1 MLAVSAISLAYEKP
15 VLCDVSLIL
24 VGSEII
30 GLVGKSGAGKS
41 SLLKIMAGL
50 IDQDSGDVLLD
61 GKLQP
66 KSSLRLIPGTKGIEL
81 VNQDFKL
88 DVYHTVAENI
98 RESILYLPNTE
109 RERRVEQM
117 LSLFELKPLR
127 HQKALLLSGGEQQ
140 RLAIARAVAKKPKVL
155 LLDEPF
161 AHLDARLRLKLT
173 NFLLKIKEKEGVAM
187 VIVSHDGQEI
197 LGVSDSICILKN
209 GRLSRKKNRIEAY
222 YNPSSKIDALF
233 FGPINS
239 IVLNGKRVL
248 FRPDEY
254 KQNSSGEISLS
265 FVRAVFLG
273 SIYYNYFYTL
283 AKEELVLISINPLN
297 NTTAIDI
304 DKKN

>member
-15 VLCDVSLIL
+15 VLCDVSLSL

-50 IDQDSGDVLLD
+50 IDQDNGDVLLD

-98 RESILYLPNTE
+98 RESILYLPNAE

-117 LSLFELKPLR
+117 LSLFELKPIR
-127 HQKALLLSGGEQQ
+127 HQKAHLLSGGEQQ

-173 NFLLKIKEKEGVAM
+173 NFLLKLKEKEGVAM

-254 KQNSSGEISLS
+254 KQNSSGAISLS

>member
-15 VLCDVSLIL
+15 VLCDVSLTL

-50 IDQDSGDVLLD
+50 IDQDNGDVLLD

-98 RESILYLPNTE
+98 RESILYLPNAE

-117 LSLFELKPLR
+117 LSLFELKPIR
-127 HQKALLLSGGEQQ
+127 HQKAHLLSGGEQQ

-254 KQNSSGEISLS
+254 KQNSRGEISLS

-283 AKEELVLISINPLN
+283 AKEELVLISINPLH

>member
-15 VLCDVSLIL
+15 VLCDVSLSL

-50 IDQDSGDVLLD
+50 IDQDNGDVLLD

-127 HQKALLLSGGEQQ
+127 HQKAHLLSGGEQQ

>member
-1 MLAVSAISLAYEKP
+1 MLAVSTISLAYEKP
-15 VLCDVSLIL
+15 VLCDVSLTL

-50 IDQDSGDVLLD
+50 IDQDNGDVLLD

-98 RESILYLPNTE
+98 RESILYLPNAE

-117 LSLFELKPLR
+117 LSLFELKPIR
-127 HQKALLLSGGEQQ
+127 HQKAHLLSGGEQQ

-173 NFLLKIKEKEGVAM
+173 NFLLKLKEKEGVAM

-209 GRLSRKKNRIEAY
+209 GRLSRKKNRIESY

-254 KQNSSGEISLS
+254 KQNSSGAISLS

>member
-1 MLAVSAISLAYEKP
+1 MLAVSAISLGYEKP
-15 VLCDVSLIL
+15 VLCDVSLSL

-117 LSLFELKPLR
+117 LSLFELKPLGI
-127 HQKALLLSGGEQQ
+127 KKLICSLAESSNALQLQGLL
-140 RLAIARAVAKKPKVL
+140 R
-155 LLDEPF
+155 
-161 AHLDARLRLKLT
+161 
-173 NFLLKIKEKEGVAM
+173 
-187 VIVSHDGQEI
+187 
-197 LGVSDSICILKN
+197 KN
-209 GRLSRKKNRIEAY
+209 
-222 YNPSSKIDALF
+222 PWCCF
-233 FGPINS
+233 
-239 IVLNGKRVL
+239 
-248 FRPDEY
+248 
-254 KQNSSGEISLS
+254 
-265 FVRAVFLG
+265 
-273 SIYYNYFYTL
+273 
-283 AKEELVLISINPLN
+283 
-297 NTTAIDI
+297 
-304 DKKN
+304 

>member
-15 VLCDVSLIL
+15 VLCDVSLSL

-50 IDQDSGDVLLD
+50 IDQDNGDVLLD

-109 RERRVEQM
+109 RERRVVQM

-127 HQKALLLSGGEQQ
+127 HQKAHMLSGGEQQ

-173 NFLLKIKEKEGVAM
+173 NFLLKLKEKEGVAM

-222 YNPSSKIDALF
+222 YNPSSKLDALF

-254 KQNSSGEISLS
+254 KQNSSGAISLS
-265 FVRAVFLG
+265 FARAVFLG

-283 AKEELVLISINPLN
+283 SKEELILISINPLN
-297 NTTAIDI
+297 NITAIDI

>member
-1 MLAVSAISLAYEKP
+1 MLAVSAISLGYEKP
-15 VLCDVSLIL
+15 VLCDVSLSL

-98 RESILYLPNTE
+98 RESILYLPNAE
-109 RERRVEQM
+109 RDRRVEQM

-127 HQKALLLSGGEQQ
+127 HQKAHLLSGGEQQ

-254 KQNSSGEISLS
+254 KQNSSGAISLS

-283 AKEELVLISINPLN
+283 AKEEIVLISINPLN

-304 DKKN
+304 DKKI

>member
-1 MLAVSAISLAYEKP
+1 
-15 VLCDVSLIL
+15 
-24 VGSEII
+24 
-30 GLVGKSGAGKS
+30 
-41 SLLKIMAGL
+41 
-50 IDQDSGDVLLD
+50 LLD

-98 RESILYLPNTE
+98 REAILYLPNTE

-127 HQKALLLSGGEQQ
+127 HQKAHLLSGGEQQ

-222 YNPSSKIDALF
+222 YNSSSKIDALF

-254 KQNSSGEISLS
+254 KQNSSGAISLS

>member
-1 MLAVSAISLAYEKP
+1 MLAVSAISLGYEKP
-15 VLCDVSLIL
+15 VLCDVSLST

-61 GKLQP
+61 EKLQP

-98 RESILYLPNTE
+98 RESILYLPNAE
-109 RERRVEQM
+109 RDRRVEQM

-127 HQKALLLSGGEQQ
+127 HQKAHLLSGGEQQ

-254 KQNSSGEISLS
+254 KQNSSGAISLS

-283 AKEELVLISINPLN
+283 AKDEIVLISINPLN

>member
-15 VLCDVSLIL
+15 VLCDVSLTL

-50 IDQDSGDVLLD
+50 IDQDNGDVLLD

-127 HQKALLLSGGEQQ
+127 HQKAHLLSGGEQQ
-140 RLAIARAVAKKPKVL
+140 RLAIARAVAKKPMVL

-173 NFLLKIKEKEGVAM
+173 NFLLKLKEKEGVAM

-239 IVLNGKRVL
+239 IVLKGKRVL

-254 KQNSSGEISLS
+254 KQNSSGAISLS

>member
-15 VLCDVSLIL
+15 VLCDVSLTL

-50 IDQDSGDVLLD
+50 IDQDNGDVLLD

-127 HQKALLLSGGEQQ
+127 HQKAHLLSGGEQQ
-140 RLAIARAVAKKPKVL
+140 RLAIARAVAKKPMVL

-173 NFLLKIKEKEGVAM
+173 NFLLKLKEKEGVAM

-254 KQNSSGEISLS
+254 KQNSSGAISLS

>member
-15 VLCDVSLIL
+15 VLCDVSLSL

-50 IDQDSGDVLLD
+50 IDQDNGDVLLD

-127 HQKALLLSGGEQQ
+127 HQKAHMLSGGEQQ

-173 NFLLKIKEKEGVAM
+173 NFLLKLKEKEGVAM

-222 YNPSSKIDALF
+222 YNPSSKLDALF

-254 KQNSSGEISLS
+254 KQNSSGAISLS
-265 FVRAVFLG
+265 FARAVFLG

-283 AKEELVLISINPLN
+283 SKEELILISINPLN
-297 NTTAIDI
+297 NITAIDI

>member
-1 MLAVSAISLAYEKP
+1 MLAVSAISLGYEKP
-15 VLCDVSLIL
+15 VLCNVSLSL

-66 KSSLRLIPGTKGIEL
+66 KSSLRLIPCTKAIEL

-98 RESILYLPNTE
+98 REAILYLPNTE

-127 HQKALLLSGGEQQ
+127 HQKAHLLSGGEQQ

-222 YNPSSKIDALF
+222 YNSSSKNDALF

-254 KQNSSGEISLS
+254 KQNNSGSILLS

-283 AKEELVLISINPLN
+283 AKEEIVLISINPLN

>member
-15 VLCDVSLIL
+15 VLCDVSLSL

-50 IDQDSGDVLLD
+50 IDQDNGDVLLD

-98 RESILYLPNTE
+98 RESILYLPNAE

-117 LSLFELKPLR
+117 LSLFELKPIR
-127 HQKALLLSGGEQQ
+127 HQKAHLLSGGEQQ

-173 NFLLKIKEKEGVAM
+173 NFLLKLKEKEGVAM

-209 GRLSRKKNRIEAY
+209 GRLSRKKNRIESY

-254 KQNSSGEISLS
+254 KQNSSGAISLS

>member
-15 VLCDVSLIL
+15 VLCDVSLTL

-222 YNPSSKIDALF
+222 YNSSSKNDALF

-254 KQNSSGEISLS
+254 KQNSSGAISLS

-283 AKEELVLISINPLN
+283 AKEEIVLISINPLN

>member
-1 MLAVSAISLAYEKP
+1 
-15 VLCDVSLIL
+15 
-24 VGSEII
+24 
-30 GLVGKSGAGKS
+30 
-41 SLLKIMAGL
+41 
-50 IDQDSGDVLLD
+50 
-61 GKLQP
+61 
-66 KSSLRLIPGTKGIEL
+66 
-81 VNQDFKL
+81 
-88 DVYHTVAENI
+88 
-98 RESILYLPNTE
+98 
-109 RERRVEQM
+109 
-117 LSLFELKPLR
+117 
-127 HQKALLLSGGEQQ
+127 
-140 RLAIARAVAKKPKVL
+140 
-155 LLDEPF
+155 
-161 AHLDARLRLKLT
+161 
-173 NFLLKIKEKEGVAM
+173 M

-254 KQNSSGEISLS
+254 KQNNSGSILLS

-283 AKEELVLISINPLN
+283 AKEEIVLISINPLN

>member
-15 VLCDVSLIL
+15 VLCDVSLSL

-50 IDQDSGDVLLD
+50 IDQDNGDVLLD

-127 HQKALLLSGGEQQ
+127 HQKAHLLSGGEQQ

-173 NFLLKIKEKEGVAM
+173 NFFLKIKEKEGVAM

>member
-15 VLCDVSLIL
+15 VLCDVSLTL

-50 IDQDSGDVLLD
+50 IDQDNGDVLLD

-209 GRLSRKKNRIEAY
+209 GRLSRKKNRIESY